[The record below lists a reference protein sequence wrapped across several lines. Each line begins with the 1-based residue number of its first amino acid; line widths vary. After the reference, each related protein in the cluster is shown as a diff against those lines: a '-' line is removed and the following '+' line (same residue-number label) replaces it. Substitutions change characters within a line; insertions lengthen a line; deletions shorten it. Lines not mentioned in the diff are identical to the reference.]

1 MAVHLKLTQHCKSTI
16 LALQRTKGKKK
27 KELMAFHLWTGVQE
41 YIKVVEQGTVVGK
54 IFVGMDTAIR
64 DDVGLELP

>member
-1 MAVHLKLTQHCKSTI
+1 
-16 LALQRTKGKKK
+16 
-27 KELMAFHLWTGVQE
+27 MAFHLWTGVQE